1 MKLNNLL
8 DDLKNQATQ
17 NETLDL
23 LHAFTQQDPQIK
35 LCLLDLIS
43 QANTIDNTHS
53 FASILQTYPSQDY
66 IAPLISEISKAIPL
80 RSPWLAD
87 YMLVLIDCLSE
98 REEILAVD
106 DAFVHA
112 LGVLLE
118 TTDGGELSWKAGD
131 ILALV
136 DNFETY
142 AYLQSGALNT
152 QLFTLTRIACL
163 RGFINSYHEQHLSE
177 TIALLEKLQL
187 DDDGEVRLEAIDVYD
202 WLTGQE

>member
-1 MKLNNLL
+1 MKLTNLL

-23 LHAFTQQDPQIK
+23 LHALTQQDLQIK
-35 LCLLDLIS
+35 QCLLDLIS

-53 FASILQTYPSQDY
+53 FASILQAYPSQDY

-80 RSPWLAD
+80 RSAWLAD
-87 YMLVLIDCLSE
+87 YMFVLIDLLSD
-98 REEILAVD
+98 RDTILPVED
-106 DAFVHA
+106 PFVHLLA
-112 LGVLLE
+112 TLLE
-118 TTDGGELSWKAGD
+118 KTDGGELSWKAGD

-163 RGFINSYHEQHLSE
+163 RGFINTYHEQHLAE
-177 TIALLEKLQL
+177 TIAFLEKLQL
-187 DDDGEVRLEAIDVYD
+187 DENEEVRLEAIDAYD
-202 WLTGQE
+202 WLTGEE